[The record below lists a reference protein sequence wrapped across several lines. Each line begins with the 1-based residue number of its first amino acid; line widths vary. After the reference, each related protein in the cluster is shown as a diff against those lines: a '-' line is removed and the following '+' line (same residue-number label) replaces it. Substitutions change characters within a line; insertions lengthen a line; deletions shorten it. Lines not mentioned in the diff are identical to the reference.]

1 MSYKGLSPDARAFRI
16 LVQRN
21 GQRNLDA
28 DREDHS
34 FGNEI
39 DQNTTR
45 REREPNNDCCCL
57 TNGGFSIYSSL
68 MFGKFSIYMSLSIC
82 DKMIYFR
89 NSLL

>member
-1 MSYKGLSPDARAFRI
+1 MSYKGLSHDVRAFRI
-16 LVQRN
+16 LVQRK

-45 REREPNNDCCCL
+45 RERENPTTIAVVLLTGGSVFIPRLCL
-57 TNGGFSIYSSL
+57 ESFQ
-68 MFGKFSIYMSLSIC
+68 FIC
-82 DKMIYFR
+82 HFLFAIR
-89 NSLL
+89 